1 MLEMM
6 IGQSRKTPAI
16 FGSTKGYHD
25 SAKYDVPNNEITVQ
39 NSSPHSPHLPA
50 CLHWSSQ
57 TWQDYWLDAISV
69 CLARGRGRIGSEV
82 ARTDMFHRQAIHS
95 VPGSEGVAP

>member
-1 MLEMM
+1 MLT
-6 IGQSRKTPAI
+6 QAHVTPCHTRI
-16 FGSTKGYHD
+16 
-25 SAKYDVPNNEITVQ
+25 
-39 NSSPHSPHLPA
+39 
-50 CLHWSSQ
+50 LHPPGTHPPRARVHRLSSQ